1 MPHDHLVRRQALLD
15 YKKWILHSYH
25 IGIFSKGLSH
35 DFGQNLKLL
44 ICMFLDKMDIK
55 IEFDDHLVKEQDH
68 LDKKY

>member
-1 MPHDHLVRRQALLD
+1 MPHDHLVRRQAPLD
-15 YKKWILHSYH
+15 YKKWILHSYQ

-55 IEFDDHLVKEQDH
+55 IVFDDHLVKEQDH

>member
-15 YKKWILHSYH
+15 YKKGILHSYH
-25 IGIFSKGLSH
+25 IGIFLKGLSH

-55 IEFDDHLVKEQDH
+55 IVFDDHLVKEQDH
-68 LDKKY
+68 LDQKY